1 MTTIF
6 VNFEERDTDG
16 LICVF
21 FIRAES
27 SADVQEDLLLLMN
40 TDICLPAVWEK
51 TRKKAKGGK
60 KSFLKCIFDYLFSCL
75 CLCIYQWAHALHI
88 SKQKTGIHIF
98 CLLCT
103 HLYAML
109 PNVTVV
115 DGVKQNKSVN
125 TILWTDGSLFKF
137 LFELS
142 LQNNMWDI
150 DRWSVMLLFVSISP
164 FFGDL
169 YLFFQYK
176 WLNYTLYTSV
186 V

>member
-60 KSFLKCIFDYLFSCL
+60 KKLLKVYIWLF
-75 CLCIYQWAHALHI
+75 
-88 SKQKTGIHIF
+88 
-98 CLLCT
+98 
-103 HLYAML
+103 
-109 PNVTVV
+109 
-115 DGVKQNKSVN
+115 
-125 TILWTDGSLFKF
+125 ILMSLFVY
-137 LFELS
+137 LP
-142 LQNNMWDI
+142 
-150 DRWSVMLLFVSISP
+150 VSSCTP
-164 FFGDL
+164 H
-169 YLFFQYK
+169 K
-176 WLNYTLYTSV
+176 
-186 V
+186 